1 MKKIILILIN
11 YFSFLIYNLCV
22 FAQNTIRG
30 LKNNVKKY
38 LFYFFSILFV
48 FFLFVLY
55 GQFKNKRT
63 EIYNLSIRNQ
73 SVEQQLEQYRKR
85 EITNIRNLEV
95 ANNELKQFRIEF
107 EKYGKDVESIKRDN
121 IEIRKQLNNSFK
133 QIKESRNSTNRIIES
148 INSQSNSIDDSRE
161 IIKRIQSRGKISEF

>member
-1 MKKIILILIN
+1 MKQIIPILKN
-11 YFSFLIYNLCV
+11 YFLFLIYNLCV
-22 FAQNTIRG
+22 IAQKIIRG
-30 LKNNVKKY
+30 LKIYVKKY
-38 LFYFFSILFV
+38 WFSFFAISIIILLFI
-48 FFLFVLY
+48 LY
-55 GQFKNKRT
+55 GQFNNKRT

-73 SVEQQLEQYRKR
+73 SIEQQLEQYRKR
-85 EITNIRNLEV
+85 EITNIRSLEV

-133 QIKESRNSTNRIIES
+133 QIKESRNNSNRIIES

-161 IIKRIQSRGKISEF
+161 IIKRIQSRGQISEF